1 VPIKGLRN
9 KARSATVL
17 GGDGTQL
24 ARRSSGGAPWMNIP
38 GILWLKVPDSAC
50 QTHGTVIKLEL
61 DGPLD
66 FHASVGEVVTQ
77 N

>member
-1 VPIKGLRN
+1 MNLRFP
-9 KARSATVL
+9 
-17 GGDGTQL
+17 
-24 ARRSSGGAPWMNIP
+24 APH
-38 GILWLKVPDSAC
+38 LPDAAC
-50 QTHGTVIKLEL
+50 QTHCTVIKLEL

>member
-1 VPIKGLRN
+1 MSLRFP
-9 KARSATVL
+9 AQHL
-17 GGDGTQL
+17 
-24 ARRSSGGAPWMNIP
+24 
-38 GILWLKVPDSAC
+38 PDAAC

-66 FHASVGEVVTQ
+66 FHAIVGAVVTQ